1 MTDSLARAQKRYN
14 TKCKQFSMRL
24 RRDKDDDL
32 IRWIDET
39 DNATGRIKQMIR
51 DQIKADIKM

>member
-1 MTDSLARAQKRYN
+1 MTDSLARAQKKYN
-14 TKCKQFSMRL
+14 IKCKQFSMRL

-39 DNATGRIKQMIR
+39 DNATGKIKQMIR

>member
-1 MTDSLARAQKRYN
+1 MTESLKRAQKKYN
-14 TKCKQFSMRL
+14 KRCRQFSMRL

-39 DNATGRIKQMIR
+39 DNATAKIKELIR
-51 DQIKADIKM
+51 DQISSDI

>member
-1 MTDSLARAQKRYN
+1 MNEALTRAQKRYN

-51 DQIKADIKM
+51 DQIKDDIKV